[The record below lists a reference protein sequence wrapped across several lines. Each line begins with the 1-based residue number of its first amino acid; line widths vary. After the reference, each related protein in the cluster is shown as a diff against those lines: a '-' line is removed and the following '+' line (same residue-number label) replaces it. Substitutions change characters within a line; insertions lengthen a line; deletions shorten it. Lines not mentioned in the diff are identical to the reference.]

1 MALPLHG
8 ENAPFHGARRRHG
21 NAAHRL
27 ASRGAP
33 AGVQE
38 GAGKSILTGKEKQH
52 IRTETKPI
60 VTRASFF
67 KNCARASDECV
78 DEAVNKKLAAA
89 TAWPKGCQA
98 GGAQAR

>member
-1 MALPLHG
+1 METQRTALRP
-8 ENAPFHGARRRHG
+8 GANRRG
-21 NAAHRL
+21 V
-27 ASRGAP
+27 P
-33 AGVQE
+33 A